1 MTTET
6 PAETAVQKTPVEY
19 RQEEV
24 AQYQANI
31 HLYTSIAAAL
41 PSDWPAHL
49 AHLKGSKNKH
59 SDIAGV
65 EDLNDVLL
73 VSDLWAHDDAV
84 AAIRS
89 ETVEMR
95 KAKAILDALS

>member
-1 MTTET
+1 
-6 PAETAVQKTPVEY
+6 
-19 RQEEV
+19 
-24 AQYQANI
+24 
-31 HLYTSIAAAL
+31 
-41 PSDWPAHL
+41 L

-59 SDIAGV
+59 ADIASV
-65 EDLNDVLL
+65 QELDDVLL

-95 KAKAILDALS
+95 KAHAIYSVMED